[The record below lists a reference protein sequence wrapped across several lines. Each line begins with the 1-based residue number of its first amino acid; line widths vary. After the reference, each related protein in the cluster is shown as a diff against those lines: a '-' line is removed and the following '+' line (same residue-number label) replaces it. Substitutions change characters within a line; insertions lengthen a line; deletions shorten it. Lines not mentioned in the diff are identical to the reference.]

1 MLESDY
7 WTDVLALSAMTV
19 LLRLVGYFVLRY
31 KLKLER

>member
-1 MLESDY
+1 MQDADY
-7 WTDVLALSAMTV
+7 WTDVLALSLMTV